1 MEGETGLLVPPGDP
15 AALAEGM
22 ERLILEPELR
32 ASLRGAG
39 PAMVRERFSLDRMVE
54 ETLAIYEEILTA

>member
-1 MEGETGLLVPPGDP
+1 MEPGLR
-15 AALAEGM
+15 E
-22 ERLILEPELR
+22 
-32 ASLRGAG
+32 SLQAAG